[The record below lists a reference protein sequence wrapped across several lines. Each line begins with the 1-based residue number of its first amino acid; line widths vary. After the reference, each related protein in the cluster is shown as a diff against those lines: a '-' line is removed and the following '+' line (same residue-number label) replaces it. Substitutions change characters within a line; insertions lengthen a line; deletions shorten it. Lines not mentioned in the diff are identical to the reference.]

1 MRGIRG
7 RLCIWAALV
16 LVVVATAS
24 LLSACGGETSS
35 NGDTTTYT
43 DATYGYSFQYPSSWK
58 VQQGDTADVSAGSAS
73 AASVGVYDP
82 KGAVAE
88 DTYIDM
94 VQISVYQLNVVVDES
109 VMPEIKT
116 EVEGVLD
123 SLEGQ
128 AGDLTTL
135 EPLTE
140 VTVGDMTGYR
150 VTYSFSKNNAPVT
163 STLYFLFSGDKEY
176 QLTVQAADTNWEAKQ
191 GVFDALLASFRP
203 GAAE

>member
-1 MRGIRG
+1 M
-7 RLCIWAALV
+7 LAVLV
-16 LVVVATAS
+16 LVVFVTTA
-24 LLSACGGETSS
+24 LLSACGGDTSS
-35 NGDTTTYT
+35 SGDTKTYT
-43 DATYGYSFQYPSSWK
+43 DDTYGYSFEYPSSWEI
-58 VQQGDTADVSAGSAS
+58 QQGDTADVSAGSAS

-94 VQISVYQLNVVVDES
+94 VQISVYELTVVVDES

-123 SLEGQ
+123 SLEDQ

-140 VTVGDMTGYR
+140 VTLGGMKGYK
-150 VTYSFSKNNAPVT
+150 VTYSFAKNNAPVT

-191 GVFDALLASFRP
+191 ETFSALLASFKP
-203 GAAE
+203 GATQ